1 MSAPNETW
9 KRFHEKDL
17 THSMAHYLQAIRA
30 AAKGAGGASVSDV
43 AERLGVSKAGVT
55 SMLRTLVS
63 RGMVEHEPYGDVRLT
78 LEGRRLAARTSRSRD
93 VLTQFFGDILELP
106 ASAAEEDACM
116 IEHLVSPDSMVQF
129 LRLTAFLR
137 SAHPDA
143 VRFRAAFRA
152 YTENCE
158 TGTAGPGCPVCEG
171 TCLRNTFDQ
180 IDEPEGAPGDTGK
193 TPPGGGGAVSS

>member
-1 MSAPNETW
+1 MGVPNEVW
-9 KRFHEKDL
+9 KRFNEKDL

-30 AAKGAGGASVSDV
+30 ASKGAGGASVSDI

-63 RGMVEHEPYGDVRLT
+63 RGLVDHEPYGDVKLT
-78 LEGRRLAARTSRSRD
+78 VEGRRLAARTSRSRD
-93 VLTQFFGDILELP
+93 VLTQFFGDILDLP

-137 SAHPDA
+137 SSHPDA
-143 VRFRAAFRA
+143 VRFRAAFRE
-152 YTENCE
+152 YTEQCASGNPGE
-158 TGTAGPGCPVCEG
+158 GCPVCEG
-171 TCLRNTFDQ
+171 TCLRTTFEE
-180 IDEPEGAPGDTGK
+180 IDEPEK
-193 TPPGGGGAVSS
+193 QS